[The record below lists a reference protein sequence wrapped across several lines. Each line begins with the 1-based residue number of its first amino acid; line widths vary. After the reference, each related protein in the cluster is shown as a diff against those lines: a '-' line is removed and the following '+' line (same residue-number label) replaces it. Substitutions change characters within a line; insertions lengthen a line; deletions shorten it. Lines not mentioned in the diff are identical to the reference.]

1 MTIIHILLIRRYPD
15 LLVHILIRT
24 YLFEQRMDQISHFQE
39 VIPYLAEQSSN
50 REREAIDIER
60 EDDDMKMVEYMSDH
74 IGEEYE
80 GMISSVT
87 QFGFF
92 VELPNTID
100 GLVHIT
106 ELRDDYYH
114 YDEKNLMLVGEM
126 TGRTY
131 KLSDKVKIR
140 VLSCNKKERTID
152 FELVDQKSRIK
163 KKKTIHI
170 NDKKLKT
177 NHKKKGKINKSR
189 RQRRTIKKR

>member
-1 MTIIHILLIRRYPD
+1 
-15 LLVHILIRT
+15 
-24 YLFEQRMDQISHFQE
+24 
-39 VIPYLAEQSSN
+39 
-50 REREAIDIER
+50 
-60 EDDDMKMVEYMSDH
+60 MKMAEYMSDH

-170 NDKKLKT
+170 IKT